1 MTTYVYETLPQ
12 KPGEMPRYFEIKQNM
27 SDQPLSKHPVSGEAI
42 RRVILGGYGVLN
54 SAQKKS
60 SAPARGGCCGGG
72 PRCCG

>member
-1 MTTYVYETLPQ
+1 
-12 KPGEMPRYFEIKQNM
+12 M